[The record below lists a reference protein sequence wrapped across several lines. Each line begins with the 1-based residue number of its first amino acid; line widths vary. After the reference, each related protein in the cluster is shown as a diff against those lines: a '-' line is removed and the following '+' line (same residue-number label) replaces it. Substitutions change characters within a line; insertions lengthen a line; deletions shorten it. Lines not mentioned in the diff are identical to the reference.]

1 MQLITKIFLPTLLLM
16 FSFNGLAAIKNQT
29 LYINSGIY
37 TTVNNTT
44 FPYLVFNDTDTFNSL
59 NHVINIATSDT
70 LVLKIINND
79 TVIHGFDIKGYS
91 GVNTTINPADSIADT
106 LTFTSQGLYI
116 YYDSY
121 QYPSYKYMGA
131 AGMICV
137 DNSTSKKF
145 YWNLKDFQSGFNNQI
160 SINNSVDWTQYDPD
174 YFTINGKSFPDLQN
188 DTTARILCNVGDTV
202 HIFVANSGQAA
213 HSLHFHGFHSKI
225 IYSTENHQ
233 LGWIK
238 DTFPLKRMDAM
249 VLEMIPDKLG
259 EYSVHDHNLIAVS
272 GGGIHPNGMFIIMK
286 VE

>member
-1 MQLITKIFLPTLLLM
+1 MRFFIKILLSSILLLLSQN
-16 FSFNGLAAIKNQT
+16 SFAVTINKT

-59 NHVINIATSDT
+59 NHVITISSIDT
-70 LVLKIINND
+70 LILKVINND
-79 TVIHGFDIKGYS
+79 TVIHGFNIKGYAGINS
-91 GVNTTINPADSIADT
+91 ILNPADSISDT
-106 LTFTSQGLYI
+106 LTFAVQGLYI

-121 QYPSYKYMGA
+121 KYPDYKNIGA
-131 AGMICV
+131 GGMICV
-137 DNSTSKKF
+137 NNSTSKKY

-160 SINNSVDWTQYDPD
+160 AANNGVNWSQYDPD

-188 DTTARILCNVGDTV
+188 DTTARVLCNVGDTI
-202 HIFVANSGQAA
+202 HIFIANTGQAA
-213 HSLHFHGFHSKI
+213 HSLHFHGFHSRI
-225 IYSTENHQ
+225 IYSTQSHQ
-233 LGWIK
+233 IGWVK
-238 DTFPLKRMDAM
+238 DTFPLQKMDAM

-286 VE
+286 VQ